1 MIFNAELLRLMTLLP
16 DTNTDRQFGLSSP
29 GLSHWFAMQTSPA
42 NERHGFFVIPVA
54 YLWAIMTTLG
64 LVMGWQ
70 AYQVLKQYQRPHN
83 YFTAE
88 AANQL
93 VDCYVWAFMA
103 IGIWQLMRWLPVQ
116 GRTWKRQLIAHI
128 GISLVVSPIATLLYI
143 AVIGVAGLGR
153 QDMTLMYRLKLN
165 LRGEWIPNAIEY
177 LTILAILVSVQCYRR
192 YREDQDEKLHLNRAL
207 TEAKLHALRA
217 QLNPHFLFNALNSVS
232 CLVHRD
238 SAAADRMLAN
248 VANLLRLTL
257 ARDDSKEVS
266 LLEEVE
272 IAEEYLEIQRI
283 RFGSRLKLNI
293 EIADDVLEARVPN
306 MLLQPLVENACV
318 HGVART
324 RGDCQLEIRAH
335 IEAGRLV
342 ISTYNDGPPL
352 RPDWKSNPGIGLRNT
367 AERLYLL
374 YGSSSDMELSNSG
387 GGVCLTVKLPL
398 VLAEHSKVEHSE
410 LPVIANPVQP
420 TTIM

>member
-1 MIFNAELLRLMTLLP
+1 MKTAR
-16 DTNTDRQFGLSSP
+16 S
-29 GLSHWFAMQTSPA
+29 
-42 NERHGFFVIPVA
+42 NEKRGIFVIPVA
-54 YLWAIMTTLG
+54 HLWAIMTTLG

-70 AYQVLKQYQRPHN
+70 AYQVLKQYQKPHN

-93 VDCYVWAFMA
+93 VDCYVWTLMA
-103 IGIWQLMRWLPVQ
+103 IVIWQVMRFLPVQ
-116 GRTWKRQLIAHI
+116 GPRWRWQLVAHI
-128 GISLVVSPIATLLYI
+128 GISLVLAPIATLLY
-143 AVIGVAGLGR
+143 VSVVGLTGLGR
-153 QDMTLMYRLKLN
+153 RDMTLMYRLKLN
-165 LRGEWIPNAIEY
+165 LRGEWISNAIEY

-192 YREDQDEKLHLNRAL
+192 YREDQDEKLRLNRAL

-257 ARDDSKEVS
+257 ARDDSKEVN

-283 RFGSRLKLNI
+283 RFGSRLKVEI

-324 RGDCQLEIRAH
+324 RGECRLEIKGRA
-335 IEAGRLV
+335 EADSLV
-342 ISTYNDGPPL
+342 VSIYNDGPPV

-374 YGSSSDMELSNSG
+374 YGTSSDLELSNSLS
-387 GGVCLTVKLPL
+387 GVRLTVRLPL
-398 VLAEHSKVEHSE
+398 LMARSKVERNE
-410 LPVIANPVQP
+410 PLVVTNPVQP